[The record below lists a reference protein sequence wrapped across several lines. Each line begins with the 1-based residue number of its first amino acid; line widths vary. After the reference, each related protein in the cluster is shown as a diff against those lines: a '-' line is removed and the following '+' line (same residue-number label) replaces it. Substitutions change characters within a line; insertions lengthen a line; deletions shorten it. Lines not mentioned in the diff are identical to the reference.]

1 MSLKSYLAVF
11 VVIILVSTI
20 VATVLINDNSDLIPS
35 EKFSEFWLLDSNHE
49 TDNFPFNV
57 TSGEAYTVFVDVANH
72 MDSTQ
77 DYVVYVKF
85 RSYNQ
90 YLLDS
95 SSTPSSLSPIYNFAL
110 SVDDENVSETAVTFE
125 FRDVSLEDNVI
136 TVEQFVINGDVN
148 TVRSSSNW
156 TSTNDGYYF
165 QVLFE
170 LWRYDQELG
179 RYDFTDLSL
188 GLWMNMTISGF

>member
-35 EKFSEFWLLDSNHE
+35 EKFSEFWLLDSNHK
-49 TDNFPFNV
+49 TNNFPFNV
-57 TSGEAYTVFVDVANH
+57 TSSEAYTVFVDVANH

-110 SVDDENVSETAVTFE
+110 SIDDENVSETAVTFE
-125 FRDVSLEDNVI
+125 FRDVSLEENVI